1 MTLSVGCLDA
11 NALPPSCEGGRM
23 IEKGERH
30 CCGGSGRGALEV
42 RSVLEWT
49 RAMSVRDCRLWT
61 GPVLST
67 GLVRIA
73 DDTSVSVPLV
83 SFCLSSVSRI
93 VCFHLNGW
101 RVP

>member
-11 NALPPSCEGGRM
+11 NALPPSCEGDEEGGM
-23 IEKGERH
+23 IEKGERRF
-30 CCGGSGRGALEV
+30 CGSWGRVALEV
-42 RSVLEWT
+42 RSVFEWT
-49 RAMSVRDCRLWT
+49 RTVSVRVCRLWT

-83 SFCLSSVSRI
+83 SFCLSFASVSRI
-93 VCFHLNGW
+93 VSI
-101 RVP
+101 